1 MQPSRSSEVD
11 MDKCI
16 EAVGGNTFQMILI
29 AAERAREIASRRKN
43 DTSNEV
49 NNPVITTLL
58 EIQNNK
64 IDPKQLKRFQ

>member
-1 MQPSRSSEVD
+1 MKASRSSEVD

-16 EAVGGNTFQMILI
+16 EASGVNSFQMILI
-29 AAERAREIASRRKN
+29 AAERARQIANCRKN
-43 DTSNEV
+43 DTSYEV

-64 IDPKQLKRFQ
+64 IDSQQLKRFQ